1 MTTYSLLF
9 IDENENID
17 GSRQVACAS
26 DEHAMATASL
36 EVKYHRAVEVWDGDR
51 SIGLVREASG
61 SS

>member
-26 DEHAMATASL
+26 DEHAMAAAAL
-36 EVKYHRAVEVWDGDR
+36 EAKYHQAVEVWERDR
-51 SIGLVREASG
+51 SIGLVREAPG
-61 SS
+61 SP